1 MTAMQTSPMDL
12 PQLLDITIPEP
23 EYFLPPIVPVS
34 ATTMV
39 VSHGGVSPLPLAALA
54 AYTIAAGIKIRSL
67 QTFGRN
73 SVGRVAFFA
82 PTRHARQVQA
92 AFVRLSKKG
101 ACHGTP
107 APTTRDLEFSWLNP
121 TESDGLWL
129 DTSDGRDRL
138 EARIAGRQ
146 LCVIYDLAACFKTM
160 GNDARFADRVIEWFR
175 EQNRRGIAIL
185 AFQLEGKR
193 SRLWARVHSDLN
205 LMRLAVGNGPGQREA
220 IRITRQNDGRLPW
233 DSISLNFSYTSS
245 GPLEFDFSPA
255 TKVREISR
263 KQQKIQERRMQIS
276 LLLAQ
281 KVDRKN
287 IANQLGISVATL
299 SRDIEALG
307 PRIEDRPPRH
317 K

>member
-1 MTAMQTSPMDL
+1 MQTSPMSL

-39 VSHGGVSPLPLAALA
+39 VSHRGVSPLPLAALA

-67 QTFGRN
+67 QTFGAN

-92 AFVRLSKKG
+92 AFVRLCKKE
-101 ACHGTP
+101 APRGTT
-107 APTTRDLEFSWLNP
+107 APTTQDLEFSWLNP

-129 DTSDGRDRL
+129 DTNDGRDRL

-146 LCVIYDLAACFKTM
+146 LCVIYDLAACFRTM
-160 GNDARFADRVIEWFR
+160 ANDAHFAEQVIEWFR

-185 AFQLEGKR
+185 AFQTESKR
-193 SRLWARVHSDLN
+193 SRLWARVQSDLN
-205 LMRLAVGNGPGQREA
+205 LIRLTAGNGPEQREV
-220 IRITRQNDGRLPW
+220 IRITRQNDGRRPW
-233 DSISLNFSYTSS
+233 DSMSLSFSYTSS
-245 GPLEFDFSPA
+245 GPLEFDFSPLTNA
-255 TKVREISR
+255 QEISR
-263 KQQKIQERRMQIS
+263 KQQQIQDRRMQIS
-276 LLLAQ
+276 VLLAQ

-287 IANQLGISVATL
+287 MANQLGISVATL

-307 PRIEDRPPRH
+307 RE
-317 K
+317 